1 MFELVSCGKCQNE
14 SCSYSMALECNIE
27 RHGPCLVIRL
37 ADCAI
42 LGNSLVSYEISEN
55 LGCDGCSWHKVDF
68 KLTELDYP
76 LCNAANNVFVPDD
89 FSQGKRRD
97 NCDFVCLKVVTKLP

>member
-14 SCSYSMALECNIE
+14 SCSYSMALECNVE

-42 LGNSLVSYEISEN
+42 LGNSLVSYEANEN
-55 LGCDGCSWHKVDF
+55 L
-68 KLTELDYP
+68 
-76 LCNAANNVFVPDD
+76 
-89 FSQGKRRD
+89 
-97 NCDFVCLKVVTKLP
+97 